1 MADDKKR
8 TAAVAGVGITAGVL
22 ATLLATRGKPA
33 EAAEAAPE
41 DIELIQEWLEDVLE
55 RIEHLP
61 TRDEIAGLT
70 SALEAAGIEVKM
82 PGEIRE
88 IRIEQNVLPT
98 QGIIVT
104 QEPPFDGHVREV
116 KIHWPPGCAG
126 LVSVRVGYRTKQFVP
141 FEGFLALDNVT
152 PTYPFREKVQHTEDL
167 WVEIQNADDT
177 WPHRITVMFNIEEEV
192 G

>member
-1 MADDKKR
+1 MA
-8 TAAVAGVGITAGVL
+8 L
-22 ATLLATRGKPA
+22 
-33 EAAEAAPE
+33 PE
-41 DIELIQEWLEDVLE
+41 EYLQYLRDNVSELE
-55 RIEHLP
+55 RIGDKLGGTDERLDYVVGQIEQLP
-61 TRDEIAGLT
+61 LADIPQLKIAIESLS

-177 WPHRITVMFNIEEEV
+177 WPHRITVMFNIVEEV